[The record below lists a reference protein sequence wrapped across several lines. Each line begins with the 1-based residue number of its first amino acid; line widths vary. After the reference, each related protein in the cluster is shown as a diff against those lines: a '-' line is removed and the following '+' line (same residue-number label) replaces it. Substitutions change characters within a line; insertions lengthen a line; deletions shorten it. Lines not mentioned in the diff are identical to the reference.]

1 MLDEELDKVKCVI
14 HERIQLDGVRDA
26 VDKMVE
32 EEFQKALMEYLINQI
47 FSYSS
52 ISLESVRFQTAND
65 HTRMAELISNKL
77 RSKNL

>member
-32 EEFQKALMEYLINQI
+32 EEFQKALMEYLIFQI

-52 ISLESVRFQTAND
+52 ISLESVRFQTSFD
-65 HTRMAELISNKL
+65 HTRMAELVSNKL

>member
-32 EEFQKALMEYLINQI
+32 EEFQKALMEYLIHQI

-52 ISLESVRFQTAND
+52 ITLESVRFQTAHD

>member
-14 HERIQLDGVRDA
+14 HERIQLDGVREA

-32 EEFQKALMEYLINQI
+32 EEFQKAMMEYLINQI
-47 FSYSS
+47 FNYSS
-52 ISLESVRFQTAND
+52 ITLESVKFQTGFDN
-65 HTRMAELISNKL
+65 TRMAELVSNKL

>member
-14 HERIQLDGVRDA
+14 HERIQLDGVREA

-32 EEFQKALMEYLINQI
+32 EEFQKAMMEYLINQI
-47 FSYSS
+47 FNYSS
-52 ISLESVRFQTAND
+52 ITLENVKFQTGFDN
-65 HTRMAELISNKL
+65 TRMAELVSNKL